1 MRSQN
6 AAYLAAAGFGSTGF
20 NNTGSGAMLPNLGRT
35 SRLSF
40 PKTDYTAIGKTTMS
54 RGDGDKL
61 RPGVLTYL
69 TNSDYDYVLSKTSKK
84 HRGRDVSLVTKDY
97 AEEAAQ
103 MTTAQGMSHG
113 KAFVAVIRSE
123 ADGGGDEIVSE
134 EAEEE
139 TAEEAGEPKPE
150 PTASLALSSGAAA
163 SAIAAEVRAEAPMV
177 GGGGSAAALG
187 VYGGGAPPA
196 PGQPLNET
204 ESESETEGEET
215 PEQTPEE
222 KAEEAE
228 AGGQVVKTPGEVTR
242 EQFLSSGRNSAA
254 TKAGMLN
261 TLLKEPAFASSKN
274 DYSPISSDKGELIE
288 LRAKLVQIA
297 GDEALK
303 AIAERPRSS
312 ESRGSS
318 RSRRN
323 LGKIVNLTRKAL
335 SKVKAAIGK

>member
-35 SRLSF
+35 TRLSF

-84 HRGRDVSLVTKDY
+84 HSGRDAPLVTKDY

-113 KAFVAVIRSE
+113 AHFKAVIRNE

-139 TAEEAGEPKPE
+139 TAEESGLPKPE
-150 PTASLALSSGAAA
+150 PTPSLAVGGGAA
-163 SAIAAEVRAEAPMV
+163 SAAIAETVAAPPPMV
-177 GGGGSAAALG
+177 G
-187 VYGGGAPPA
+187 GGGAPPA
-196 PGQPLNET
+196 PDQPPNEADS
-204 ESESETEGEET
+204 ESESEAEET
-215 PEQTPEE
+215 TPAE

-228 AGGQVVKTPGEVTR
+228 AGGEVVKAPGEITR
-242 EQFLSSGRNSAA
+242 EFFTREGGKNTAA
-254 TKAGMLN
+254 SKAGMLN
-261 TLLKEPAFASSKN
+261 TLLGEAAFSSSKK
-274 DYSPISSDKGELIE
+274 DYSPISTDKAELIG
-288 LRAKLVQIA
+288 LRAKLVQVA

-303 AIAERPRSS
+303 EIARPRST
-312 ESRGSS
+312 EGRGSS
-318 RSRRN
+318 RSRKN
-323 LGKIVNLTRKAL
+323 LGKIVNLTRKAI
-335 SKVKAAIGK
+335 SKVRAAIGK

>member
-84 HRGRDVSLVTKDY
+84 HKGRDVSLVTKDY

-150 PTASLALSSGAAA
+150 PTASLALGSGAASA
-163 SAIAAEVRAEAPMV
+163 AIAAEVRAEAPMV
-177 GGGGSAAALG
+177 GGGGSAAAPG
-187 VYGGGAPPA
+187 VPA
-196 PGQPLNET
+196 AEAEA
-204 ESESETEGEET
+204 ESESEAEGEAAPAERDEGEPAVGT
-215 PEQTPEE
+215 II
-222 KAEEAE
+222 KA
-228 AGGQVVKTPGEVTR
+228 PGEITR
-242 EQFLSSGRNSAA
+242 ERFVTGKANRAYV
-254 TKAGMLN
+254 KAGVLN
-261 TLLKEPAFASSKN
+261 TLLGEPSFSSTDNKI
-274 DYSPISSDKGELIE
+274 SPISTNLEELKELNARLTQIGGAETLKEIGGDKG
-288 LRAKLVQIA
+288 AKKVVALVA
-297 GDEALK
+297 
-303 AIAERPRSS
+303 
-312 ESRGSS
+312 
-318 RSRRN
+318 
-323 LGKIVNLTRKAL
+323 
-335 SKVKAAIGK
+335 KAARQVRAGIKFLSPK

>member
-20 NNTGSGAMLPNLGRT
+20 NNTGSGAMLPNLERT

-84 HRGRDVSLVTKDY
+84 HKGRDAALVTKDY

-150 PTASLALSSGAAA
+150 PTASLALSSGAASA
-163 SAIAAEVRAEAPMV
+163 AIAAEVAPMV
-177 GGGGSAAALG
+177 GGGGSVASPGVPAAEA
-187 VYGGGAPPA
+187 
-196 PGQPLNET
+196 
-204 ESESETEGEET
+204 ESESESEAEEA

-228 AGGQVVKTPGEVTR
+228 AGGEVVKLPGEVTR
-242 EQFLSSGRNSAA
+242 EKFVAAKATRAA
-254 TKAGMLN
+254 TKAGVLN
-261 TLLKEPAFASSKN
+261 TLLGQAAFSSGKN
-274 DYSPISSDKGELIE
+274 DFSVISNDIEELKDLKARLTQIGGAETIKGIG
-288 LRAKLVQIA
+288 
-297 GDEALK
+297 GDEGGYKVAAVVK
-303 AIAERPRSS
+303 
-312 ESRGSS
+312 
-318 RSRRN
+318 
-323 LGKIVNLTRKAL
+323 KAL
-335 SKVKAAIGK
+335 SKVKAGIKFLSK

>member
-84 HRGRDVSLVTKDY
+84 HKGRDAALVTKDY

-150 PTASLALSSGAAA
+150 PSASLALSSGAAA

-177 GGGGSAAALG
+177 GGGSAAAA
-187 VYGGGAPPA
+187 APA
-196 PGQPLNET
+196 AES
-204 ESESETEGEET
+204 ESESETEGEEA

-228 AGGQVVKTPGEVTR
+228 AGGEVVKPPGEVTR
-242 EQFLSSGRNSAA
+242 EKFVAAKATRAA
-254 TKAGMLN
+254 TKAGVLN
-261 TLLKEPAFASSKN
+261 TLLGQAAFSSGKN
-274 DYSPISSDKGELIE
+274 DFSVISNDIEELKD
-288 LRAKLVQIA
+288 LKARLTQIGGA
-297 GDEALK
+297 ETINGIGGDEGGYKVAAVVK
-303 AIAERPRSS
+303 
-312 ESRGSS
+312 
-318 RSRRN
+318 
-323 LGKIVNLTRKAL
+323 KAL
-335 SKVKAAIGK
+335 SKVKAGIKFLSK